1 MICASLFSRA
11 KTHQRVHIT
20 YKCTMT
26 KQPHT
31 HIKSACVK
39 RMKIRETYS
48 VIDENNRDDVNT
60 LILFDARRE
69 YTEI

>member
-1 MICASLFSRA
+1 
-11 KTHQRVHIT
+11 
-20 YKCTMT
+20 
-26 KQPHT
+26 
-31 HIKSACVK
+31 
-39 RMKIRETYS
+39 MKIRETYS